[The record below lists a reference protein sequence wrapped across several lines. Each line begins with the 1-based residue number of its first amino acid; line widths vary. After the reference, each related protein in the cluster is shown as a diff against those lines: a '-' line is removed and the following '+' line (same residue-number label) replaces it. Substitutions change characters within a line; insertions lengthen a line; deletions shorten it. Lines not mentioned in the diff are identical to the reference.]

1 MASISGASSSNMTSS
16 LFNSANMISGLAS
29 GLDTEGM
36 IEGLVQS
43 YQTKINSLG
52 QKVTKTEW
60 KQEAYRS
67 IIEKM
72 VGFNTKYTSY
82 SSSTN
87 LLSPNFFSSAVN
99 VLPQGIYGDRVT
111 ASGKSN
117 SDVILNAVKQLAS
130 SAQFRTSSN
139 LKGGD
144 GQSIEAAS
152 GLDLMG
158 KTTLGTLSGSMTL
171 TYGSSNISIQF
182 DEVADVKAL
191 KEIKEKGGSRMTD
204 AEALAQLINQK
215 LEGQKV
221 SLSGGASADAKD
233 RIRVEASGNSITF
246 KDKSSAG
253 NAVYISNASKE
264 ITDALELDLKDAQK
278 NKPATF
284 NLGTMSL
291 TKQVDNAEYLSKKSM
306 NLSLDGTIKT
316 ITLPR
321 IAMNHT
327 TGKYNI
333 VDAQGNR
340 LNYTA
345 ENYVK
350 VLNETLDK
358 TFKGKVTASNVG
370 EGDELKLRFDVQEGS
385 NLVINTDVGD
395 TLGIGRTATSY
406 LNASKTLEDLLDL
419 DDAYI
424 DYYALRN
431 GDDSYALDD
440 EGNKQYR
447 FAINNTVI
455 GTYTKDT
462 KLSEIISDINA
473 NKEAGVKVSYSQ
485 TTKNFL
491 FTTRETGADSEI
503 TLGGGLAQ
511 AMFGTKTTDVAA
523 LEKRQLK
530 TFVAEDA
537 PNAAGQ
543 EFKIKV
549 GDKEYGW
556 TITDANGTS
565 NMKNLLDGLNRQMS
579 KDGLTASFSDKDGSL
594 VVKKKNYDNN
604 DVEQKVEYTTDFA
617 KKIFDTLNNEAQYKK
632 TSDEAGYTKGQD
644 AKFNVTVNGETMDMV
659 RSNNS
664 VEIDGLTINFKD
676 TFDGAEDAE
685 GNPAVD
691 STGKPRNTVSFK
703 STTDS
708 DKIVDAIKS
717 MINDYNVMMAEIK
730 AAYSTLPYQKSN
742 GKFANY
748 EPLTDDDRA
757 DMSEAAIERYEAK
770 AKQGILFG
778 DRTLSGLYD
787 RLRNAFSPAGND
799 GGLLRAMGINV
810 NYSITEGTQAV
821 TLDESKLRAMLD
833 SDPEAVADVFTRA
846 GDGVMQSMKTQLDN
860 YSRTAGEPKGI
871 LIQQAGSPLSSLS
884 LMNNTWQT
892 QIDNINT
899 QIEKW
904 QDKLTSQVEK
914 YTSQFSR
921 LEVLIQQMNSQSSTL
936 AGLMGG

>member
-503 TLGGGLAQ
+503 VLGGGLAQ

-632 TSDEAGYTKGQD
+632 TSDEAGYSKGQD

-717 MINDYNVMMAEIK
+717 MKIGRASCRERV
-730 AAYSTLPYQKSN
+730 ST
-742 GKFANY
+742 
-748 EPLTDDDRA
+748 T
-757 DMSEAAIERYEAK
+757 
-770 AKQGILFG
+770 
-778 DRTLSGLYD
+778 
-787 RLRNAFSPAGND
+787 
-799 GGLLRAMGINV
+799 V
-810 NYSITEGTQAV
+810 
-821 TLDESKLRAMLD
+821 
-833 SDPEAVADVFTRA
+833 
-846 GDGVMQSMKTQLDN
+846 
-860 YSRTAGEPKGI
+860 
-871 LIQQAGSPLSSLS
+871 
-884 LMNNTWQT
+884 
-892 QIDNINT
+892 
-899 QIEKW
+899 
-904 QDKLTSQVEK
+904 
-914 YTSQFSR
+914 
-921 LEVLIQQMNSQSSTL
+921 
-936 AGLMGG
+936 